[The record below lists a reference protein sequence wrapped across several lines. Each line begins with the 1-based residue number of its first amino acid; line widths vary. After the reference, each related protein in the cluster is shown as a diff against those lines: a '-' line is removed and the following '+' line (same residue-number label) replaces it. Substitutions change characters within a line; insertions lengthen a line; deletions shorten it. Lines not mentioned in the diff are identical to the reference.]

1 LPEFRRETSQPAWA
15 ARLRKPPRD
24 EVRFEISDF
33 DSLIDEDHP
42 ARMISAYVA
51 RLDFSAIEV
60 SVKAREATAGA
71 ARSSPHLL
79 LALRVYVTGNGV
91 GARGNSLGYARRCRP
106 IVGYGQ
112 TGKF

>member
-42 ARMISAYVA
+42 ARMISAGDGAGSVPELA
-51 RLDFSAIEV
+51 RLCAQV
-60 SVKAREATAGA
+60 PAYRW
-71 ARSSPHLL
+71 L
-79 LALRVYVTGNGV
+79 
-91 GARGNSLGYARRCRP
+91 
-106 IVGYGQ
+106 
-112 TGKF
+112 